1 MSYRNAILLTATLLF
16 AVDATPCQRMSP
28 VVPEDLVAQA
38 DLIVRATAISD
49 ADRAIRFRVDE
60 VVKGQHAPTEIEL
73 PGSFVANDD
82 FHHTPLLR
90 NDAAGTREEKN
101 LADEAFFAETMRLAP
116 ALGAELG
123 IDVVSAVALQSSEV
137 QAVNAALNAG
147 AQAEDLVAS
156 LPVVTW
162 EDGIDNAP
170 KPPRWKFWA

>member
-1 MSYRNAILLTATLLF
+1 MNAAAAIRRALPILAEHGAGDQSLARVSLIRGGLSRPDAAAAVRFVPLALGRAILLEGLG
-16 AVDATPCQRMSP
+16 
-28 VVPEDLVAQA
+28 VVL
-38 DLIVRATAISD
+38 SD
-49 ADRAIRFRVDE
+49 
-60 VVKGQHAPTEIEL
+60 TY
-73 PGSFVANDD
+73 
-82 FHHTPLLR
+82 LLR